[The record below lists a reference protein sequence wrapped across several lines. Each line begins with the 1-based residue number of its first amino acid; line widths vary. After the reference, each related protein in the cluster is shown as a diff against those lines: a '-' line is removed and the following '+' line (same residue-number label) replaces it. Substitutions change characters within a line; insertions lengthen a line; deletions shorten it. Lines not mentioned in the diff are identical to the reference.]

1 MIGGVF
7 SKPFVM
13 INFKV
18 VSHKFSPTPY
28 FNDISDRKS
37 IHKKIKQL
45 INMGLNYK
53 QIHTILIKEGFDI
66 GTSPSCV
73 FSMIKKLKKRERILN
88 QKTTIELGKI
98 EIKVF

>member
-1 MIGGVF
+1 
-7 SKPFVM
+7 M

-18 VSHKFSPTPY
+18 VSHKFSHTSY

-45 INMGLNYK
+45 MNNGLNYK

-66 GTSPSCV
+66 GKSPSCV

-88 QKTTIELGKI
+88 QNTIFELGKI
-98 EIKVF
+98 EVKVF

>member
-1 MIGGVF
+1 
-7 SKPFVM
+7 M

-18 VSHKFSPTPY
+18 VSHKFSHTPY
-28 FNDISDRKS
+28 FNDITDRKS
-37 IHKKIKQL
+37 LHKKIKQL